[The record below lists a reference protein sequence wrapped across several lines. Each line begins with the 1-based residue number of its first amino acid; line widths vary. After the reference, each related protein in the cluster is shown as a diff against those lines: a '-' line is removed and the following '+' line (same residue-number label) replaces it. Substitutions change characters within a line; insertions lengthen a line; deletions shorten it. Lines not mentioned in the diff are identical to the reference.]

1 MLGGFSRQSS
11 IASRVRWD
19 YEPRRRHDRMPYY
32 TKITLIIT
40 VEDWKPRL
48 EDRLLDVSEAN
59 LSGSPECIFCEIA
72 SGQSE
77 ASIVFRDEQVTVFM
91 DIHPVNPGH
100 LLVVPNKHA
109 SSIDDVPEDA
119 CARMFIVGRQMARAL
134 RQSGLRCEGVNLLL
148 ADGAAAGQD
157 VFHSHLHVIPRFQG
171 NLGSI
176 RMQAGFS
183 TVASR
188 QELDAQA
195 EAIHNSLDAA
205 GQVA

>member
-1 MLGGFSRQSS
+1 M
-11 IASRVRWD
+11 
-19 YEPRRRHDRMPYY
+19 
-32 TKITLIIT
+32 
-40 VEDWKPRL
+40 
-48 EDRLLDVSEAN
+48 
-59 LSGSPECIFCEIA
+59 SGSRECIFCEIV

-100 LLVVPNKHA
+100 LLIVPNEHA
-109 SSIDDVPEDA
+109 AGIDGVSEAA
-119 CARMFIVGRQMARAL
+119 CARMFIVGQQMARAL
-134 RQSGLRCEGVNLLL
+134 RQSGLHCEGVNLLL

-183 TVASR
+183 SPASR
-188 QELDAQA
+188 DELDVQA
-195 EAIHNSLDAA
+195 EAIRNSLDSA
-205 GQVA
+205 GAGPNA